1 MEGMMSK
8 RHIKWVALVVIL
20 LFNLWPAFPARAQ
33 ASTPIKLAVH
43 PYASTL
49 ALVNIY
55 QPLQQ
60 YLEKSLQRPVEFYTA
75 ASFDA
80 FSSSLMAGEYDL
92 VISPPH
98 FALLAM
104 EKDHVGLLHFQSRLE
119 PLLTVRQDS
128 ALHQPA
134 DLRGKRIAMADR
146 TAFIRIVI
154 TRWLAD
160 NGLVAGRDYQV
171 VERPTHAGSLMAA
184 VMGETDAG
192 LTTATALKQMAPDIK
207 AQIRTISAGL
217 KFPNL
222 FLLAHRRLGDADIEK
237 VRKLLLAFDQ
247 LPAGQEFFAK
257 TGYDGVEQI
266 RSDELRALRP
276 YVDAYRQISRGGGN

>member
-1 MEGMMSK
+1 MSK
-8 RHIKWVALVVIL
+8 RHSVWIALVALL
-20 LFNLWPAFPARAQ
+20 LISLLPVLPARAQ
-33 ASTPIKLAVH
+33 ANAPIKLAVH

-49 ALVNIY
+49 ALVNTY

-80 FSSSLMAGEYDL
+80 FSASLMAGEYDL

-128 ALHQPA
+128 ALRQPG

-160 NGLVAGRDYQV
+160 NGLIAGRDYQV
-171 VERPTHAGSLMAA
+171 MERPTHAGSLMAA
-184 VMGETDAG
+184 VMGEADAG
-192 LTTATALKQMAPDIK
+192 LTTATSLKQMAPDIK

-222 FLLAHRRLGDADIEK
+222 FLLAHRRLGDGDIEK
-237 VRKLLLAFDQ
+237 VRKLLLDFDK
-247 LPAGQEFFAK
+247 LSVGQEFFAK
-257 TGYDGVEQI
+257 TGYIGLESI
-266 RSDELRALRP
+266 DEDDLRVLRP
-276 YVDAYRQISRGGGN
+276 YVDAYRQIAKGRGN

>member
-1 MEGMMSK
+1 MSK
-8 RHIKWVALVVIL
+8 KRITLIALLVCT
-20 LFNLWPAFPARAQ
+20 LFGFTIVRAQ
-33 ASTPIKLAVH
+33 HYAPIKLAVH

-49 ALVNIY
+49 ALVNTFR
-55 QPLQQ
+55 PLQQ
-60 YLEKSLQRPVEFYTA
+60 YLEMSLQRPVEFYTA

-80 FSSSLMAGEYDL
+80 FSSSLKGGEYDL

-98 FALLAM
+98 FALLAI
-104 EKDHVGLLHFQSRLE
+104 EKDYVGMLHFQSRLE

-128 ALHQPA
+128 ALYLPG

-160 NGLVAGRDYQV
+160 NGLIAGRDYQII
-171 VERPTHAGSLMAA
+171 ERPTHAGSLMAA

-192 LTTATALKQMAPDIK
+192 LTTATALQQMAPDIK
-207 AQIRTISAGL
+207 AQIRAISAGL

-222 FLLAHRRLGDADIEK
+222 FLLAHRRLGDKEIEK
-237 VRKLLLAFDQ
+237 IRMLLLAFEKQ
-247 LPAGQEFFAK
+247 HAGQEFFAK
-257 TGYDGVEQI
+257 TGYIGLEPI
-266 RSDELRALRP
+266 SGDELRILRP
-276 YVDAYRQISRGGGN
+276 YVDAYLQMPGGGGK

>member
-1 MEGMMSK
+1 MSK
-8 RHIKWVALVVIL
+8 RQIAFVALFVLIL
-20 LFNLWPAFPARAQ
+20 FCTLPARAQ
-33 ASTPIKLAVH
+33 ANAPIKLAVH

-49 ALVNIY
+49 ALVNTY
-55 QPLQQ
+55 RPLQQ

-80 FSSSLMAGEYDL
+80 FSASLMAGEYDL

-104 EKDHVGLLHFQSRLE
+104 DKDHVGLLHFQSRLE
-119 PLLTVRQDS
+119 PVLTVRRDS
-128 ALHQPA
+128 ALHQPD

-160 NGLVAGRDYQV
+160 NGLVAGRDYQIA
-171 VERPTHAGSLMAA
+171 ERPTHAGSLMAA
-184 VMGETDAG
+184 VMGEADAG
-192 LTTATALKQMAPDIK
+192 LTTATSLKQMAPNIQ

-222 FLLAHRRLGDADIEK
+222 FLLAHRRLGDAETEK
-237 VRKLLLAFDQ
+237 IRKILLAFDK
-247 LPAGQEFFAK
+247 LPEGQEFFAK
-257 TGYDGVEQI
+257 TGYVGLEPI
-266 RSDELRALRP
+266 SSDDLRVLRP
-276 YVDAYRQISRGGGN
+276 YVDAYRQMPRGGGN